1 MEKIK
6 RAAFRFLG
14 EAARFF
20 LRGGRLGCVVCLG
33 VLKEG
38 MNF

>member
-20 LRGGRLGCVVCLG
+20 EGWAGWLRVVCLG
-33 VLKEG
+33 V
-38 MNF
+38 